1 MGHHLALREAFIGLT
16 LFGRWHVCHL
26 ASKHSCPAR
35 RRTGLRRAESQAAR
49 AGCSVPPSGYVT
61 VFCKL
66 PLVVHPAQGD
76 RSAVQK
82 VIAFAEQL
90 DLIGL
95 VLLGA
100 AVALILL
107 PITLVKTSDQW
118 SDG

>member
-1 MGHHLALREAFIGLT
+1 ML
-16 LFGRWHVCHL
+16 
-26 ASKHSCPAR
+26 
-35 RRTGLRRAESQAAR
+35 
-49 AGCSVPPSGYVT
+49 
-61 VFCKL
+61 CKL
-66 PLVVHPAQGD
+66 PLFVYSILGGGSV
-76 RSAVQK
+76 VQK

-107 PITLVKTSDQW
+107 PITLVKTTDQW

>member
-1 MGHHLALREAFIGLT
+1 MLCKLALFVYSILG
-16 LFGRWHVCHL
+16 G
-26 ASKHSCPAR
+26 
-35 RRTGLRRAESQAAR
+35 G
-49 AGCSVPPSGYVT
+49 SV
-61 VFCKL
+61 
-66 PLVVHPAQGD
+66 
-76 RSAVQK
+76 VQK

-107 PITLVKTSDQW
+107 PITLVKTTDQW